1 MEHSELIAEM
11 AYIEK
16 LSTQERLKLARRRR
30 MQQMKKWS
38 QKEREV
44 TGSKREKTALN
55 EAQKRRRENKKNVLF
70 VSSVMLLEAAARNDI
85 EEVKALL
92 EAGVD
97 PDSTNE
103 DGLTALHQCC
113 IDDSEEMMRLLV
125 QHNADVNAQ
134 DSEKW
139 TPLHAAATCGHLHL
153 AKFLIAKGANLLAV
167 NADGNMPYD
176 ICEDDATLDYI
187 EGEMASRGVT
197 QTLIDETRS
206 ATETHMLNHLKN
218 MKSKGQSLMFRD
230 HQGATPLHIAAANGY
245 VRVVEYLLGQNVPT
259 EARDHDDW
267 SPLHAAA
274 CWGHPDVLEMLVQN
288 GANLHAR
295 TKNQETP
302 YDICE
307 DAELRDRIMQLINEL
322 ETKRLHDHT
331 RRIRRAHSNTRTQS
345 VRRTSI
351 REKTLTP
358 KKEAQEEARIRL
370 QLENKKKPLE
380 DSPALGALRPVKEGE
395 GSPMTSFPSVIAD
408 NSTITT
414 VTKSSPTNKMVTT
427 TTSSN
432 RNSSN
437 NNSSPATKRNSNRSP
452 PSKTSSNRSPPSK
465 SSSNRSSTSA
475 TSTSNRSSPTNSNT
489 TTSAKDKFKVNEE
502 EKELKKE
509 QREKEKENTTVSSEE
524 ERCKAIIPTAV
535 LPKRE
540 RDLAVRS
547 NSITSNSSSSNS
559 SPTKSETSLETKPN
573 LSKDITDGPRL
584 ATPPVPPP
592 RTSSSSRQEVI
603 SAGSNNSNGSGMV
616 THSGEGGSKIDIH
629 VTVTVNPFSPGTLAD
644 LKKQRALSRA
654 SQSSYTLSPPSSTAS
669 TYSLSTSDYDS
680 RPHPRGS
687 EFSASSVRV
696 DTVSYRPPASPSAT
710 PRKFCGNPSEVI
722 GGVDAHSCC
731 SLM

>member
-38 QKEREV
+38 QKEREIS
-44 TGSKREKTALN
+44 GSKREKTALN
-55 EAQKRRRENKKNVLF
+55 EAQKRRRENKKNVSF

-92 EAGVD
+92 EVGVD

-125 QHNADVNAQ
+125 QHKADVNAQ

-197 QTLIDETRS
+197 QSLIDDTRS
-206 ATETHMLNHLKN
+206 ATETHMLNHLKM
-218 MKSKGQSLMFRD
+218 MKSQGQSLMFRD

-245 VRVVEYLLGQNVPT
+245 VRVVEYLLSQNVPT

-307 DAELRDRIMQLINEL
+307 DAELRERIMQLINEL
-322 ETKRLHDHT
+322 ETRRLHDNT

-380 DSPALGALRPVKEGE
+380 NSPASSSLRTVKEGE
-395 GSPMTSFPSVIAD
+395 GSPMTSFPAVIAD
-408 NSTITT
+408 NT
-414 VTKSSPTNKMVTT
+414 TT
-427 TTSSN
+427 TTSS
-432 RNSSN
+432 SN
-437 NNSSPATKRNSNRSP
+437 KNTTAISN
-452 PSKTSSNRSPPSK
+452 K
-465 SSSNRSSTSA
+465 
-475 TSTSNRSSPTNSNT
+475 NT
-489 TTSAKDKFKVNEE
+489 TTSNKSPSITRNTNITTPTSISAKDKFMVEE
-502 EKELKKE
+502 EEEELKKE
-509 QREKEKENTTVSSEE
+509 RREKEKENSAVIHEKDKNMIMSS
-524 ERCKAIIPTAV
+524 AIP
-535 LPKRE
+535 PKRE
-540 RDLAVRS
+540 RDLLVRS
-547 NSITSNSSSSNS
+547 NSTTTSNKLECTTESNS
-559 SPTKSETSLETKPN
+559 T
-573 LSKDITDGPRL
+573 TDTPDAPQV
-584 ATPPVPPP
+584 ATPPIPPP
-592 RTSSSSRQEVI
+592 RTSSNSRQEVVA
-603 SAGSNNSNGSGMV
+603 AGSGTNGGGSGMI

-654 SQSSYTLSPPSSTAS
+654 SQNSYTLSPASSTAS
-669 TYSLSTSDYDS
+669 TYSLSTSDYES
-680 RPHPRGS
+680 RPHPHGS

-696 DTVSYRPPASPSAT
+696 DTVSYRPPASPSVA
-710 PRKFCGNPSEVI
+710 PRKFCGNPTEVI

-731 SLM
+731 CLM

>member
-1 MEHSELIAEM
+1 MDHSELIAEM

-38 QKEREV
+38 QKERELA
-44 TGSKREKTALN
+44 GSKREKTAQN
-55 EAQKRRRENKKNVLF
+55 EAQKRRRENKKSVKFISN
-70 VSSVMLLEAAARNDI
+70 VMLLEAAARNDI
-85 EEVKALL
+85 DEVQALL
-92 EAGVD
+92 EASVN

-125 QHNADVNAQ
+125 HHGADVNAQ

-187 EGEMASRGVT
+187 ESEMARRGVT
-197 QTLIDETRS
+197 QLLIDETRS
-206 ATETHMLNHLKN
+206 ATETQMLSDLKH
-218 MKSKGQSLMFRD
+218 MKSEGQSLMFRD

-245 VRVVEYLLGQNVPT
+245 VRVVEYLLSQNVPT
-259 EARDHDDW
+259 EVRDHDDW

-274 CWGHPDVLEMLVQN
+274 CWGHPDVLELLVQN

-307 DAELRDRIMQLINEL
+307 DAELRERIMQLISEQ
-322 ETKRLHDHT
+322 ETKRIHDQT
-331 RRIRRAHSNTRTQS
+331 RRVRRAHSNTRTQS

-370 QLENKKKPLE
+370 QLENKKKPLQE
-380 DSPALGALRPVKEGE
+380 DSPALGGLRVVKEGGE
-395 GSPMTSFPSVIAD
+395 SSPLTAFPAVIAA
-408 NSTITT
+408 NSI
-414 VTKSSPTNKMVTT
+414 
-427 TTSSN
+427 
-432 RNSSN
+432 SSN
-437 NNSSPATKRNSNRSP
+437 NSTKESLL
-452 PSKTSSNRSPPSK
+452 
-465 SSSNRSSTSA
+465 
-475 TSTSNRSSPTNSNT
+475 
-489 TTSAKDKFKVNEE
+489 VEE
-502 EKELKKE
+502 EEEELKKE
-509 QREKEKENTTVSSEE
+509 ERENEKKEDIGKANTILEEEESQMILQQLKNVKTEKELV
-524 ERCKAIIPTAV
+524 
-535 LPKRE
+535 
-540 RDLAVRS
+540 VRS
-547 NSITSNSSSSNS
+547 SSDSSSLSRNS
-559 SPTKSETSLETKPN
+559 GLKVNTNTSD
-573 LSKDITDGPRL
+573 KDGVDGYMS
-584 ATPPVPPP
+584 APPVPPP
-592 RTSSSSRQEVI
+592 RSSSTTRQDVI
-603 SAGSNNSNGSGMV
+603 AASANGANGNGNGSGMM

-654 SQSSYTLSPPSSTAS
+654 SQSSYTLSPAAS
-669 TYSLSTSDYDS
+669 TYSLTTPEYD
-680 RPHPRGS
+680 PRTHGRNP
-687 EFSASSVRV
+687 EFTASSVRV
-696 DTVSYRPPASPSAT
+696 DTVSYRPPTSPSLT
-710 PRKFCGNPSEVI
+710 PRKFCGDPAEVI
-722 GGVDAHSCC
+722 GGVDAQSCC
-731 SLM
+731 CMM

>member
-1 MEHSELIAEM
+1 M

-38 QKEREV
+38 QKEREMA
-44 TGSKREKTALN
+44 GSKREKTALN
-55 EAQKRRRENKKNVLF
+55 EAQKRRRENPKNVLF
-70 VSSVMLLEAAARNDI
+70 ISNVMLLEAAARNDI
-85 EEVKALL
+85 EEVQALL
-92 EAGVD
+92 ENGVD

-125 QHNADVNAQ
+125 RHGADVNAQ

-187 EGEMASRGVT
+187 EGEMARRGVT
-197 QTLIDETRS
+197 QRLIDQTRS
-206 ATETHMLNHLKN
+206 ATETQMLTDLRLI
-218 MKSKGQSLMFRD
+218 KSEGQSLMFRD

-245 VRVVEYLLGQNVPT
+245 IRVVEYLLSQNVPT
-259 EARDHDDW
+259 EVRDHDDW

-274 CWGHPDVLEMLVQN
+274 CWGHPDVLEMLVHN

-307 DAELRDRIMQLINEL
+307 DAELRERIMQLINEQ
-322 ETKRLHDHT
+322 ETKRIHEHT

-370 QLENKKKPLE
+370 QLENKKKALQE
-380 DSPALGALRPVKEGE
+380 DTQALGSLKALQEGE
-395 GSPMTSFPSVIAD
+395 SSPLTSFPAVIP
-408 NSTITT
+408 
-414 VTKSSPTNKMVTT
+414 SPTIST
-427 TTSSN
+427 
-432 RNSSN
+432 N
-437 NNSSPATKRNSNRSP
+437 NTR
-452 PSKTSSNRSPPSK
+452 
-465 SSSNRSSTSA
+465 
-475 TSTSNRSSPTNSNT
+475 
-489 TTSAKDKFKVNEE
+489 AKDNFLVEE
-502 EKELKKE
+502 EEEELKKE
-509 QREKEKENTTVSSEE
+509 EKEKEKKGESERALVVPEE
-524 ERCKAIIPTAV
+524 ECLIIPPPV
-535 LPKRE
+535 GVPKKE
-540 RDLAVRS
+540 RDLIVRS
-547 NSITSNSSSSNS
+547 GSFTGGQEVKSKLEVSSLISDESTSNENCC
-559 SPTKSETSLETKPN
+559 
-573 LSKDITDGPRL
+573 
-584 ATPPVPPP
+584 TPPIPPP
-592 RTSSSSRQEVI
+592 RSTSTTRQEII
-603 SAGSNNSNGSGMV
+603 SAGKSTSGQNGNGNGMV

-644 LKKQRALSRA
+644 LKKQRAMSRA
-654 SQSSYTLSPPSSTAS
+654 SQSSYTLAPASS
-669 TYSLSTSDYDS
+669 TYSLSTPEYD
-680 RPHPRGS
+680 HGS
-687 EFSASSVRV
+687 EFTASSVRV
-696 DTVSYRPPASPSAT
+696 DTVSYRPPPSPTLS
-710 PRKFCGNPSEVI
+710 PRKYCGDPNEVI
-722 GGVDAHSCC
+722 GGVDARSCC
-731 SLM
+731 CLM

>member
-1 MEHSELIAEM
+1 M
-11 AYIEK
+11 
-16 LSTQERLKLARRRR
+16 
-30 MQQMKKWS
+30 
-38 QKEREV
+38 
-44 TGSKREKTALN
+44 
-55 EAQKRRRENKKNVLF
+55 NVSF
-70 VSSVMLLEAAARNDI
+70 VSSVKLLEAAARNDI

-92 EAGVD
+92 EVGVN

-125 QHNADVNAQ
+125 QHSADVNAQ

-153 AKFLIAKGANLLAV
+153 AKFLIARGANLLAV

-197 QTLIDETRS
+197 QGLIDETRS
-206 ATETHMLNHLKN
+206 ATETRMLNHLKM
-218 MKSKGQSLMFRD
+218 MKSQGQSLMFRD
-230 HQGATPLHIAAANGY
+230 NQGATPLHVAAANGY
-245 VRVVEYLLGQNVPT
+245 VRVVEYLLSQSVPT

-267 SPLHAAA
+267 APLHAAA

-307 DAELRDRIMQLINEL
+307 DAELRERIMQLINEQ
-322 ETKRLHDHT
+322 ETKRIT
-331 RRIRRAHSNTRTQS
+331 RPHKEGGDACVYVNTDQIMGPSKTSYVWFVFLMFCRLQIRRSHSNTRTQS

-370 QLENKKKPLE
+370 QMDNKKKPM
-380 DSPALGALRPVKEGE
+380 DSEQQHFQDNNPASNSLRTVKEGE
-395 GSPMTSFPSVIAD
+395 GSPMTSFPAVIAD
-408 NSTITT
+408 TT
-414 VTKSSPTNKMVTT
+414 AKTSPTNKMLIT
-427 TTSSN
+427 TTSITSN
-432 RNSSN
+432 KTTTHSN
-437 NNSSPATKRNSNRSP
+437 NKSPSITRN
-452 PSKTSSNRSPPSK
+452 T
-465 SSSNRSSTSA
+465 
-475 TSTSNRSSPTNSNT
+475 NT
-489 TTSAKDKFKVNEE
+489 TANIPIPTSVKDELMVEE
-502 EKELKKE
+502 EEEELKKE
-509 QREKEKENTTVSSEE
+509 QREKEKDNTTVYHEE
-524 ERCKAIIPTAV
+524 KSIVIPSGKYSIQDFLFSLATI
-535 LPKRE
+535 LQKRE
-540 RDLAVRS
+540 RDLLVRS
-547 NSITSNSSSSNS
+547 NSSTISCRDS
-559 SPTKSETSLETKPN
+559 KPECTAEDTG
-573 LSKDITDGPRL
+573 SIDVADAPQL
-584 ATPPVPPP
+584 ATPPIPPP
-592 RTSSSSRQEVI
+592 RTSSNSRSEVI
-603 SAGSNNSNGSGMV
+603 AGGSGSTNGGSGMV

-654 SQSSYTLSPPSSTAS
+654 SQNSYTLSPASSTAS

-696 DTVSYRPPASPSAT
+696 DTVVLPSTRLAF
-710 PRKFCGNPSEVI
+710 RG
-722 GGVDAHSCC
+722 AA
-731 SLM
+731 

>member
-38 QKEREV
+38 QKERELA
-44 TGSKREKTALN
+44 GSKREKTAQN
-55 EAQKRRRENKKNVLF
+55 EAQKRRRENKKSVKFISN
-70 VSSVMLLEAAARNDI
+70 VMLLEAAARNDI
-85 EEVKALL
+85 EEVQALL
-92 EAGVD
+92 EANVN

-125 QHNADVNAQ
+125 HHGANVNAQ

-187 EGEMASRGVT
+187 ESEMARRGVT
-197 QTLIDETRS
+197 QRLIDETRS
-206 ATETHMLNHLKN
+206 ATESQMLNDLKE
-218 MKSKGQSLMFRD
+218 MKARGESLMYRD

-245 VRVVEYLLGQNVPT
+245 VRVVEYLLSQNVPT
-259 EARDHDDW
+259 EVRDHDDW

-274 CWGHPDVLEMLVQN
+274 CWGHPDVLELLMQH

-307 DAELRDRIMQLINEL
+307 DAELRERIMQLINEQ
-322 ETKRLHDHT
+322 ETKRLHEQT
-331 RRIRRAHSNTRTQS
+331 RRVRRAHSNTRTQS

-370 QLENKKKPLE
+370 QLENKKKPLQE
-380 DSPALGALRPVKEGE
+380 DSPALGGLRAVRERGD
-395 GSPMTSFPSVIAD
+395 TAVLTTFPAVIPA
-408 NSTITT
+408 NNI
-414 VTKSSPTNKMVTT
+414 
-427 TTSSN
+427 
-432 RNSSN
+432 N
-437 NNSSPATKRNSNRSP
+437 NNNNATKEN
-452 PSKTSSNRSPPSK
+452 
-465 SSSNRSSTSA
+465 
-475 TSTSNRSSPTNSNT
+475 
-489 TTSAKDKFKVNEE
+489 FLVEE
-502 EKELKKE
+502 EEEELKKE
-509 QREKEKENTTVSSEE
+509 KKEKEKEDTGKESTIHEE
-524 ERCKAIIPTAV
+524 EENRV
-535 LPKRE
+535 LPPPAMVVKKEKELVTR
-540 RDLAVRS
+540 
-547 NSITSNSSSSNS
+547 SSSGSSSLSHSDGDRRETNS
-559 SPTKSETSLETKPN
+559 QEKEKVEELVS
-573 LSKDITDGPRL
+573 
-584 ATPPVPPP
+584 TPPVPPP
-592 RTSSSSRQEVI
+592 RSSSTSRPDIIATTGTV
-603 SAGSNNSNGSGMV
+603 SSGNVNGSGMV

-644 LKKQRALSRA
+644 LKKQRAMSRA
-654 SQSSYTLSPPSSTAS
+654 SQNSYTLAPASS
-669 TYSLSTSDYDS
+669 TYSLSTPEYDS
-680 RPHPRGS
+680 RAHGRNP
-687 EFSASSVRV
+687 EFTASSVRV
-696 DTVSYRPPASPSAT
+696 DTVTYRPPPSPSLT
-710 PRKFCGNPSEVI
+710 PRKFCGDPAEVI
-722 GGVDAHSCC
+722 GGVDTQSCC
-731 SLM
+731 SMM